1 MAPSAA
7 DDVTNEQDRRL
18 PVHADCPPIIAR
30 VSDTQGH
37 EPQVA
42 GAPVPKTIVPRW
54 LQVTVLALG
63 ILVLSGI
70 ASAIK
75 PVLVIFLVA
84 SIVGLI
90 LNPIAAR
97 VADRLRIRRGFA
109 VIVVYAALFLILL
122 AIGALLANPV
132 ADQVTT
138 LRHDFP
144 RLSQSAGRSLGSL
157 QSWLDSVGLRVHIRE
172 QGQSAVQ
179 VIQRQ
184 LLASSGDV
192 LSFSQSLLQS
202 AATISFALILVFVI
216 SVYMLLYAESIDR
229 IVRSV
234 MPPGDGSSE
243 DDYPTAVQR
252 AVYGYVRGQALF
264 SLVMGT
270 SAGLAMWLA
279 GVVGLFPQGRSYA
292 VVFGAFYGLMELVPF
307 IGPVLGAVPPILV
320 ALINHPIDAVWVG
333 LIFLALQQIEGHFVA
348 PQLFG
353 HTLRINPLLIL
364 FALLVG
370 AELYGVVGA
379 LLALPIAAVGRE
391 TVIYL
396 RRHVVLEPWGTSMP
410 PRE

>member
-1 MAPSAA
+1 MPA
-7 DDVTNEQDRRL
+7 E
-18 PVHADCPPIIAR
+18 
-30 VSDTQGH
+30 
-37 EPQVA
+37 
-42 GAPVPKTIVPRW
+42 GAKVPKTIVPRW

-63 ILVLSGI
+63 IILISGI
-70 ASAIK
+70 ASAVE

-90 LNPIAAR
+90 LNPIAAGLSG
-97 VADRLRIRRGFA
+97 RLGIRRGFA
-109 VIVVYAALFLILL
+109 VVLVYLGLFFVLLVV
-122 AIGALLANPV
+122 GGLLANPI

-144 RLSQSAGRSLGSL
+144 RLSASAGRSLGSL
-157 QSWLDSVGLRVHIRE
+157 QSWLDSVGLKVHIRE
-172 QGQSAVQ
+172 QGQSAAQ

-192 LSFSQSLLQS
+192 LSFSQSILQS
-202 AATISFALILVFVI
+202 AATFSFALILVFVI
-216 SVYMLLYAESIDR
+216 SVYMLLYAEPIDR
-229 IVRSV
+229 IVRSI
-234 MPPGDGSSE
+234 MPPGDGSAE

-252 AVYGYVRGQALF
+252 AVYGYVRGQVLF

-279 GVVGLFPQGRSYA
+279 GVVGLFPQGRDYA
-292 VVFGAFYGLMELVPF
+292 IVFGAFYGLMELVPF

-320 ALINHPIDAVWVG
+320 ALINNPIDAVWVA

-353 HTLRINPLLIL
+353 HTLRINPLVIL

-370 AELYGVVGA
+370 AELYGVIGA
-379 LLALPIAAVGRE
+379 LLALPIAAVARE
-391 TVIYL
+391 TAIYL
-396 RRHVVLEPWGTSMP
+396 RRHVVLEPWGTSIP
-410 PRE
+410 PPEK